1 MDFNTN
7 MYFSSNNALQCGLTD
22 KEFNINSL
30 DYDFY
35 RENTSLSQSCR
46 TKREGTNNER

>member
-7 MYFSSNNALQCGLTD
+7 NALSCGLTD
-22 KEFNINSL
+22 KGLNINSL
-30 DYDFY
+30 DYDLY
-35 RENTSLSQSCR
+35 RENTSLSQSCK